1 MKSVSVS
8 VAKNT
13 LSALL
18 RKVSA
23 GTPITITDRGTPVA
37 QLVPPASPVRG
48 IPARFL
54 ELAQRGIVKL
64 PEREPKPNWDD
75 DAEVPAAPRLAK
87 GMSAVDA
94 LIEERR
100 TGR

>member
-18 RKVSA
+18 RKVTS
-23 GTPITITDRGTPVA
+23 GTAITITDRGTPVA
-37 QLVPPASPVRG
+37 RLVPPAVPVRG
-48 IPARFL
+48 IPVGFL
-54 ELAQRGIVKL
+54 ELAEQGLIKL
-64 PEREPKPNWDD
+64 PEREPSRTWDAD
-75 DAEVPAAPRLAK
+75 LPPAPRLGKNA
-87 GMSAVDA
+87 SAVEA
-94 LIEERR
+94 LLDERR

>member
-18 RKVSA
+18 RKVTS
-23 GTPITITDRGTPVA
+23 GTVITITDRGKPVA
-37 QLVPPASPVRG
+37 RLVPPAAPMRG
-48 IPARFL
+48 IPPRIL
-54 ELAQRGIVKL
+54 DLAERGVLKL
-64 PEREPKPNWDD
+64 PEREPKAHWDD
-75 DAEVPAAPRLAK
+75 DLPPPVRLKK
-87 GMSAVDA
+87 GVSAVEA
-94 LIEERR
+94 LLEERR

>member
-18 RKVSA
+18 RRVTA
-23 GTPITITDRGTPVA
+23 GTAITITDRGTPVA
-37 QLVPPASPVRG
+37 RLVPPATQVRG
-48 IPARFL
+48 IPPRFL
-54 ELAQRGIVKL
+54 ELAERGLVKL
-64 PEREPKPNWDD
+64 PEREPGSGWDQD
-75 DAEVPAAPRLAK
+75 LPSPPRLEK
-87 GMSAVDA
+87 GTSAVEA
-94 LIEERR
+94 LLEERR

>member
-18 RKVSA
+18 KRVSR

-37 QLVPPASPVRG
+37 QLVPPPAQIRG
-48 IPARFL
+48 IPARFF
-54 ELAQRGIVKL
+54 ELAERGVIKL
-64 PEREPKPNWDD
+64 PEREPTVDWDRD
-75 DAEVPAAPRLAK
+75 LPPAPRLKK
-87 GMSAVDA
+87 GVSVLEA
-94 LIEERR
+94 LLEERR

>member
-18 RKVSA
+18 RRVTA
-23 GTPITITDRGTPVA
+23 GTAITITDRGTPVA
-37 QLVPPASPVRG
+37 RLVPPATQVRG
-48 IPARFL
+48 IPPRFL
-54 ELAQRGIVKL
+54 ELAERGLVKL
-64 PEREPKPNWDD
+64 PEREPRSGWDQD
-75 DAEVPAAPRLAK
+75 LPSSPRLKK
-87 GMSAVDA
+87 GASAVEA
-94 LIEERR
+94 LLEERR

>member
-18 RKVSA
+18 RRVSGGA
-23 GTPITITDRGTPVA
+23 SITITDRGTPVA
-37 QLVPPASPVRG
+37 RLVPPAAQVRG
-48 IPARFL
+48 IPQRIL
-54 ELAQRGIVKL
+54 DLAERGIVKL
-64 PEREPKPNWDD
+64 AERDPTADWDRD
-75 DAEVPAAPRLAK
+75 LPPAPRLKK
-87 GMSAVDA
+87 GVSVLEA
-94 LIEERR
+94 LLEERR

>member
-18 RKVSA
+18 RKVAA

-37 QLVPPASPVRG
+37 RLVPPAAQVRG

-54 ELAQRGIVKL
+54 ELAGRGVVKL
-64 PEREPKPNWDD
+64 PEREPCANWDD
-75 DAEVPAAPRLAK
+75 DLPAPPRLAK
-87 GMSAVDA
+87 GVSAVEV
-94 LIEERR
+94 LLKERR
-100 TGR
+100 SGR

>member
-37 QLVPPASPVRG
+37 QLLPPAAQVRG

-54 ELAQRGIVKL
+54 ELSERGIVKL
-64 PEREPKPNWDD
+64 PEREPKANWDD
-75 DAEVPAAPRLAK
+75 DDDVPAPPRLAK
-87 GMSAVDA
+87 KMSAVEA
-94 LIEERR
+94 LLEERR